1 MYIKI
6 TLSNGG
12 SMSYKKTDK
21 LIKYNNEYN
30 KQNYDR
36 ISLML
41 PKGKKALIQQAAKVQ
56 GISANQFIN
65 AQIDKQLDAM
75 ISAGQIAEQS
85 DD

>member
-1 MYIKI
+1 
-6 TLSNGG
+6 
-12 SMSYKKTDK
+12 MSYKKTDK

-65 AQIDKQLDAM
+65 AQIDRQLDAM

>member
-1 MYIKI
+1 
-6 TLSNGG
+6 
-12 SMSYKKTDK
+12 MSYKKTDK

-85 DD
+85 DDQLHIE

>member
-1 MYIKI
+1 
-6 TLSNGG
+6 
-12 SMSYKKTDK
+12 MSYKKTDK

-41 PKGKKALIQQAAKVQ
+41 PKGKKKLIQQAAKVQ
-56 GISANQFIN
+56 GISTNQFIN

>member
-1 MYIKI
+1 
-6 TLSNGG
+6 
-12 SMSYKKTDK
+12 MSYKKTDK

-41 PKGKKALIQQAAKVQ
+41 PKGKKNLIQQAAKVQ
-56 GISANQFIN
+56 GISTNQFIN

-75 ISAGQIAEQS
+75 ISAGQIAEQG

>member
-1 MYIKI
+1 
-6 TLSNGG
+6 
-12 SMSYKKTDK
+12 MSYKKTDK

>member
-1 MYIKI
+1 
-6 TLSNGG
+6 
-12 SMSYKKTDK
+12 MSYKKTNK

-56 GISANQFIN
+56 GISTNQFIN

>member
-1 MYIKI
+1 
-6 TLSNGG
+6 
-12 SMSYKKTDK
+12 MSYKKTDK

-75 ISAGQIAEQS
+75 ISAGKIAEQS